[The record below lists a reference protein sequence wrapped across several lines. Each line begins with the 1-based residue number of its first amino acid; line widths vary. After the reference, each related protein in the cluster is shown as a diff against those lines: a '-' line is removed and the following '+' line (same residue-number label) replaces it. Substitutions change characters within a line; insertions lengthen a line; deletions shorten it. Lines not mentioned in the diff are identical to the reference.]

1 MSKELPAG
9 FEAVILDEI
18 QQASERYENSK
29 NSRVRM
35 IQLARDANITW
46 EAISA
51 RAGTSRSNLI
61 QLLQRAA
68 RG

>member
-1 MSKELPAG
+1 MPKELPPG
-9 FEAVILDEI
+9 FESVILDEI
-18 QQASERYENSK
+18 QQASERYENAK

-35 IQLARDANITW
+35 VQLARDAGVTW
-46 EAISA
+46 EAITA

-68 RG
+68 R